1 LHLNFC
7 GCKLVV
13 AYVDGSGSGKVAIW
27 FTTYCVK
34 QGRFPTVSVG
44 ILGTKLGM
52 TQVFDDIGRAI
63 PVTVVQAGPCTVTQI
78 KTPQTDGY
86 SAIQIGYE
94 EVSTK
99 ALSKPELG
107 HLAKS
112 EAVPLRHLYEYRLS
126 NTSEFELGQQLKA
139 DRFEVGQIIDVVGTS
154 IGRGFAGY
162 QKRHNFK
169 RGPMA
174 HGSKNHRLPGSTGAG
189 TTPGRVYPGKRMAGR
204 LGGNRVTVRKLT
216 VVRVDGERNLLL
228 IKGAVPGKPGAL
240 LNIVP
245 AKQVGRSK

>member
-1 LHLNFC
+1 M
-7 GCKLVV
+7 
-13 AYVDGSGSGKVAIW
+13 SI
-27 FTTYCVK
+27 
-34 QGRFPTVSVG
+34 G

-52 TQVFDDIGRAI
+52 TQIFDETGNAV

-78 KTPQTDGY
+78 KTSQTDGY
-86 SAIQIGYE
+86 AAVQVGFK
-94 EVSTK
+94 EVATK
-99 ALSKPELG
+99 ALTKPELG
-107 HLAKS
+107 HLTKAGAS
-112 EAVPLRHLYEYRLS
+112 PLRHLHEYRLDS
-126 NTSEFELGQQLKA
+126 TSEFELGQQIKA
-139 DRFEVGQIIDVVGTS
+139 DTFSAGQIVDVIGTS

-189 TTPGRVYPGKRMAGR
+189 TTPGRVYPGKRMAGQ
-204 LGGNRVTVRKLT
+204 LGGSQVTVRKLT
-216 VVRVDGERNLLL
+216 IVRVDPDRNLLL

-245 AKQVGRSK
+245 AKTVGRAKG

>member
-1 LHLNFC
+1 M
-7 GCKLVV
+7 CKVRETV
-13 AYVDGSGSGKVAIW
+13 
-27 FTTYCVK
+27 
-34 QGRFPTVSVG
+34 TVSVG

-52 TQVFDDIGRAI
+52 TQVFDEAGRAI
-63 PVTVVQAGPCTVTQI
+63 PVTVIHAGPCTVTQI

-86 SAIQIGYE
+86 SAVQVGYGE
-94 EVSTK
+94 TKPK

-112 EAVPLRHLYEYRLS
+112 QAVPLRHLQEYRLDS
-126 NTSEFELGQQLKA
+126 VDGFELGQEIKA
-139 DRFEVGQIIDVVGTS
+139 DAFASGQVVDVIGTS

-174 HGSKNHRLPGSTGAG
+174 HGSKNHRAPGSTGAG

-204 LGGNRVTVRKLT
+204 LGGKRITVRKLT
-216 VVRVDGERNLLL
+216 VVRVDAERNLLL
-228 IKGAVPGKPGAL
+228 IQGAVPGKPGAL

-245 AKQVGRSK
+245 AKTVGRAK